1 MSVNEDLRKTPLYD
15 KHLEA
20 GARMVPFAG
29 WSMPVQYTGIIEEH
43 LHTRSGSSL
52 FDICHMSE
60 LFVKG
65 PSAEKDVS
73 ALVTCQIE
81 GLGVGKC
88 RYGFLL
94 NDRGMIIDD
103 MVVFKI
109 TPEEFMIVGNSG
121 MREKDSEWIRTHL
134 SSGSDFFDDSQNT
147 AKIDLQGPES
157 MEAMKSLAKDPAIDS
172 LGRFCF
178 TRTELAGISA
188 LVSRT
193 GYTGENGYEI
203 FLSADE
209 AERLWDVLIGLPGV
223 KPIGLGARDSLRLE
237 MGYCLYGHDIDESRT
252 PVGAGL
258 MRFVQLE
265 KDFIGKEGLLKQIKK
280 GIKRILIGFICEGRR
295 SAREDCR
302 VFSGGHE
309 VGIVTSGAFSPCLKR
324 GIGLC
329 YVDKDIAV
337 EGKDIV
343 LINGKVEINAKI
355 KKPPFI
361 ELGK

>member
-1 MSVNEDLRKTPLYD
+1 MSVNTDLKKTPLYD

-20 GARMVPFAG
+20 GARMVSFAG

-43 LHTRSGSSL
+43 LHTRSKSSL
-52 FDICHMSE
+52 FDICHMGE

-65 PSAEKDVS
+65 PSAEKDVN

-103 MVVFKI
+103 MIVFKI
-109 TPEEFMIVGNSG
+109 TSEEFMIVGNSG
-121 MREKDSEWIRTHL
+121 TREKDSEWIRAHL
-134 SSGSDFFDDSQNT
+134 SSGSAFLDDSQNI
-147 AKIDLQGPES
+147 AKIDLQGPGS
-157 MEAMKSLAKDPAIDS
+157 MEAMKSLITDPAIDS

-178 TRTELAGISA
+178 VRTELAGISA

-203 FLSADE
+203 FLPAGE
-209 AERLWDVLIGLPGV
+209 AKRLWGALIGIQGV

-237 MGYCLYGHDIDESRT
+237 MGYSLYGHDIDETRT
-252 PVGAGL
+252 PVEAGL
-258 MRFVQLE
+258 MRFVHLE
-265 KDFIGKEGLLKQIKK
+265 KDFIGKKSLLKQIKK
-280 GIKRILIGFICEGRR
+280 GIKRILVGFICEGRR

-302 VFSGGHE
+302 VFSGGRE

-329 YVDKDIAV
+329 YVDKDMAV